1 MEMTLSRLG
10 LTDVRAVLTGTVLPI
25 GILALIAMMVLPLPA
40 FLLDIFFVGNILVSL
55 LILMVAINTF
65 RPLDF
70 SSFPSLLLI
79 ATVLRLGLNVA
90 STRIVLSRGHEGTDA
105 AGQVIEAF
113 GEFVISGNFA
123 VGIFVFIILI
133 IINLVVIT
141 RGAGR
146 VSEVSARFTLDA
158 MPGKQMAIDADL
170 NAGVLSTEEAAKRR
184 EEISSEADFYG
195 AMDGAS
201 KFVKGDAIAAL
212 LILAVNIIG
221 GLIIG
226 LSQHEMGVGQAAEI
240 YLLLSVGDGL
250 AAQIPSLLL
259 AIATA
264 IIVTRVSST
273 QNMAAH
279 IGRQVSISSA
289 WIPVSGVLLL
299 IGFMPGMPNF
309 LFLVAALIAASAAY
323 FVHLSEQK
331 TEAQPVETDE
341 EVEEKAPDKIELSD
355 VTDNAPISVQIGY
368 GLVEM
373 VDEDAGGPLV
383 NRITSIRKQVS
394 KTLGFVVPPVRIRDD
409 LSLKANQY
417 RIRIGQTIV
426 GEDEAFPNRKLAIPG
441 ENSHVQ
447 LDGQPV
453 KDPTFGM
460 DAIWIRNEQEAEAE
474 ANNYV
479 VVAPEAV
486 IATHLSSLVY
496 KYAGE
501 LIGQDDVQ
509 SLLDNLSQTNPNL
522 VESVVPKIVPL
533 HDLTGILRLLL
544 KERVP
549 VSDLRRILEV
559 LPPLSARNLSIEE
572 TAEALRPEL
581 ASLLIQQ
588 VAPLNTPLPVITF
601 DGELEHLL
609 INMQRQS
616 PEGELMLDTDLA
628 QRLLENLTRV
638 NEQLSAEG
646 RQAVVVVSPVI
657 RSSMARIIR
666 QHIDDMIVI
675 AFSELPETR
684 KVDVVATI
692 GSETEPNT
700 DPNTDPNIA

>member
-10 LTDVRAVLTGTVLPI
+10 LTDMRAVLTSTVLPI
-25 GILALIAMMVLPLPA
+25 SILALIAMMVLPLPA

-90 STRIVLSRGHEGTDA
+90 STRVVLSRGHEGTDA

-184 EEISSEADFYG
+184 EEISNEADFYG

-212 LILAVNIIG
+212 LILAINIIG

-226 LSQHEMGVGQAAEI
+226 LSQHEMGIGQAAEI
-240 YLLLSVGDGL
+240 YLLLSIGDGL
-250 AAQIPSLLL
+250 VAQIPSLLL

-289 WIPVSGVLLL
+289 WVPVAGVLLL

-331 TEAQPVETDE
+331 TESQPVETEE

-426 GEDEAFPNRKLAIPG
+426 GEDETFPNRKLAIPG

-447 LDGQPV
+447 LDGQQV

-601 DGELEHLL
+601 DGELEHML

-616 PEGELMLDTDLA
+616 PEGELILDTELA

-657 RSSMARIIR
+657 RRSMARIIR
-666 QHIDDMIVI
+666 QHIDDMVVI

-692 GSETEPNT
+692 GSETN
-700 DPNTDPNIA
+700 PNTDPNIT